1 MPKVCK
7 GMDYTPPT
15 VATHKNES
23 RHENA
28 FVITNNAHSKASL
41 VILLLT
47 ILGGYYGLTGKFED
61 DGKKYENH
69 EVRIGQLEA
78 DKKEMRDDIKDIKK
92 TNEQILILLQ
102 NKADRK

>member
-1 MPKVCK
+1 ME
-7 GMDYTPPT
+7 
-15 VATHKNES
+15 ATAIQKQVEQ
-23 RHENA
+23 
-28 FVITNNAHSKASL
+28 TWQSKTSL
-41 VILLLT
+41 IVLLLT
-47 ILGGYYGLTGKFED
+47 ILGSYYALTSKFED
-61 DGKKYENH
+61 EGKKYENH

>member
-1 MPKVCK
+1 MEAAIQKQVEQ
-7 GMDYTPPT
+7 TW
-15 VATHKNES
+15 
-23 RHENA
+23 
-28 FVITNNAHSKASL
+28 HSKASL

-47 ILGGYYGLTGKFED
+47 ILGGYYGLTGKFEE

-78 DKKEMRDDIKDIKK
+78 DKKEKRDDIKDIKK

>member
-1 MPKVCK
+1 MEAAIQKQVEQ
-7 GMDYTPPT
+7 TW
-15 VATHKNES
+15 
-23 RHENA
+23 
-28 FVITNNAHSKASL
+28 HSKASL

-47 ILGGYYGLTGKFED
+47 ILGGYYGLTDKFEE

>member
-1 MPKVCK
+1 ME
-7 GMDYTPPT
+7 
-15 VATHKNES
+15 ATTIEKQVEQ
-23 RHENA
+23 
-28 FVITNNAHSKASL
+28 TWHSKASL

-78 DKKEMRDDIKDIKK
+78 DKKEIRDDIKDIKRS
-92 TNEQILILLQ
+92 NEQILILLQ
-102 NKADRK
+102 NKEDRK

>member
-1 MPKVCK
+1 MEAAIQKQVEQ
-7 GMDYTPPT
+7 TW
-15 VATHKNES
+15 
-23 RHENA
+23 
-28 FVITNNAHSKASL
+28 HSKASL

-47 ILGGYYGLTGKFED
+47 ILGGYYGLTGKFEE

-102 NKADRK
+102 NKEDRK

>member
-1 MPKVCK
+1 ME
-7 GMDYTPPT
+7 
-15 VATHKNES
+15 ATIEKQVEQ
-23 RHENA
+23 
-28 FVITNNAHSKASL
+28 TWHSKASL

-47 ILGGYYGLTGKFED
+47 ILGGYYALTSKFED

-78 DKKEMRDDIKDIKK
+78 DKKEMRDDIKDIKRS
-92 TNEQILILLQ
+92 NEQILILLQ

>member
-1 MPKVCK
+1 MK
-7 GMDYTPPT
+7 YL
-15 VATHKNES
+15 
-23 RHENA
+23 
-28 FVITNNAHSKASL
+28 I
-41 VILLLT
+41 ILLLFIGCGSRKVEATNEKIKSENIDVDNSRT
-47 ILGGYYGLTGKFED
+47 IRQEVNLDISPFDNSKPMII

-102 NKADRK
+102 NKEDRK